1 MDVQHVLGH
10 NSETK
15 AQIKKKTQ
23 NMLPTFFGHIIRRN
37 QHCINMRSRLD
48 SAASFVLNQLQNYN
62 IRDCEM
68 KWKSRCIHL
77 GTLPSIVFVCKN
89 KEIEVSGQFKLC
101 SWAHVFLKADLSNP
115 QWHTL
120 IATFAW
126 NSSLS
131 SCQYT
136 KSTGRRLYWHCRK
149 LTVHLQFNYT
159 FNLNRCN

>member
-1 MDVQHVLGH
+1 MDVPYAWVITQR
-10 NSETK
+10 K
-15 AQIKKKTQ
+15 RIKSKKLKT
-23 NMLPTFFGHIIRRN
+23 R
-37 QHCINMRSRLD
+37 RLD
-48 SAASFVLNQLQNYN
+48 SAASFVLNQLQKYN
-62 IRDCEM
+62 SRDCEM

-77 GTLPSIVFVCKN
+77 GTLSSIVFVCKN

-136 KSTGRRLYWHCRK
+136 HRKYRSKTTGTAENLLFICNSITP
-149 LTVHLQFNYT
+149 LTWIGIATRIV
-159 FNLNRCN
+159 RAKK

>member
-1 MDVQHVLGH
+1 MDVPYAWVITQR
-10 NSETK
+10 K
-15 AQIKKKTQ
+15 RIKSKKLKT
-23 NMLPTFFGHIIRRN
+23 R
-37 QHCINMRSRLD
+37 RLD
-48 SAASFVLNQLQNYN
+48 SAASFVLNQLQKYN
-62 IRDCEM
+62 SRDCEM

-120 IATFAW
+120 IATVCLKFLPFL
-126 NSSLS
+126 LS
-131 SCQYT
+131 IHT
-136 KSTGRRLYWHCRK
+136 ESTGRRLYWHCRK

-159 FNLNRCN
+159 FNLNRNCN